1 MSLRTYLLLLLY
13 ASAAAAIGAA
23 WLIAKY
29 DPTAR
34 HGQVMEQIQRRNS
47 ELQRQIDQL

>member
-13 ASAAAAIGAA
+13 ASAAAAFCAA
-23 WLIAKY
+23 MLIAKY

-34 HGQVMEQIQRRNS
+34 HGEVMEQIERRNT

>member
-1 MSLRTYLLLLLY
+1 MSLRTYLLLVLY
-13 ASAAAAIGAA
+13 ASAIAAVAAA
-23 WLIAKY
+23 WVIASF

-34 HGQVMEQIQRRNS
+34 HGEVIEQIERRNT